1 MEVPTLLSIM
11 FCALQ
16 SGFMSGRKKSRWE
29 IAVENYNDPLKEEIA
44 EAIEYM
50 KDLKSD
56 QQTYGKPLYKHDL

>member
-1 MEVPTLLSIM
+1 
-11 FCALQ
+11 
-16 SGFMSGRKKSRWE
+16 MSGRKKSRWE